1 MKKFQSH
8 NTRSGQSG
16 KRLKGDPVLRYRIQ
30 QWIPLITILIIAG
43 FAWVIHRLRSF
54 SNIAGD
60 PCVAASEL
68 IRLLNISGV
77 IAASLLGFV
86 ALLLFSFSVTSLYQG
101 VYPPS
106 TMPIVRDTVLRT
118 GTAARARAGLLAAI
132 GVMVMSAAVYGYWR
146 VLHLV
151 SSLQAGC

>member
-1 MKKFQSH
+1 MKKFQPH

-16 KRLKGDPVLRYRIQ
+16 KWLKGDPLLRQRVQ

-60 PCVAASEL
+60 PCAAADEL
-68 IRLLNISGV
+68 IRLLSVSGV

-106 TMPIVRDTVLRT
+106 TMPIVRDTLLRT
-118 GTAARARAGLLAAI
+118 GLAARARAGLLAVI
-132 GVMVMSAAVYGYWR
+132 GALLISAAFYGYWR
-146 VLHLV
+146 VLQLI
-151 SSLQAGC
+151 STLQVGC